1 MHISITAEHLFNL
14 GPISVTNSILTTSVV
29 VFILSIIAVLGTRKL
44 KNTPKGFQNV
54 VEFAIESLLKLTTNI
69 TKDEK
74 FSRQIFP
81 LIATFFIFILFN
93 NWFGLIPG
101 VGTVGFHEL
110 HNNKEVFVP
119 LFRAGTADLNTT
131 VVLGLTV
138 VILTQF
144 FGIAALGVLKYGKK
158 FINFSSPVNFFVG
171 ILELVS
177 EVVRVIAFAFR
188 LFGNVFAGEVLLVV
202 MAALVPYILPAPFY
216 ALEIF
221 VGFIQA
227 LVFTML
233 ALVFFSMARISH
245 DEHPDSNENINVNE
259 INKGEI

>member
-1 MHISITAEHLFNL
+1 MHISITAEEVAKVGSLH
-14 GPISVTNSILTTSVV
+14 ITNSVLTTSTVV
-29 VFILSIIAVLGTRKL
+29 LLLSLVAILGTRNL
-44 KNTPKGFQNV
+44 KAVPKGFQNV
-54 VEFAIESLLKLTTNI
+54 AEFGIESLLKLTTNI

-81 LIATFFIFILFN
+81 IIATFFIFILFN

-101 VGTVGFHEL
+101 VGTVGFHEV
-110 HNNKEVFVP
+110 KEGHEAFVP

-131 VVLGLTV
+131 LLLGVIV
-138 VILTQF
+138 VILTQI
-144 FGIAALGVLKYGKK
+144 FGIAALGAVKYGKK

-171 ILELVS
+171 ILELIS
-177 EVVRVIAFAFR
+177 EVVRIIAFAFR

-202 MAALVPYILPAPFY
+202 MSALVPYILPAPFY
-216 ALEIF
+216 GLEIF

-245 DEHPDSNENINVNE
+245 DSH
-259 INKGEI
+259 